1 MSFSSNIKKYQSF
14 QFPHS
19 SQELIHEKEKVYQNH
34 SLLEYDSVNS
44 SSKKSITLNPGFQPT
59 PFNQKA
65 IFSGLKN
72 P

>member
-1 MSFSSNIKKYQSF
+1 MKRFQTF

-19 SQELIHEKEKVYQNH
+19 SQELVNEKEKVYQNQ

-44 SSKKSITLNPGFQPT
+44 SSKKSITLNPGFQPS

-65 IFSGLKN
+65 IFSGIKN